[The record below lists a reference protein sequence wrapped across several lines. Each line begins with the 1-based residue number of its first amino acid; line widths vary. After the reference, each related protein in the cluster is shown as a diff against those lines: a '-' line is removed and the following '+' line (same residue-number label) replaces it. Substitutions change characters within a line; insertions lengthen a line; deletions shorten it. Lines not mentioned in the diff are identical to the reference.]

1 MAFIDKTKANYSF
14 KVLQGKAHTAND
26 RELANETIASGLILS
41 ANRIFANVINST
53 PAHMSNVGVVS
64 ELVTL
69 TIKPIAGSDGQ
80 NLGTWAGYRC
90 YLEGSIPSTLVGVT
104 NPLTGSAYALGDVIG
119 NIIPQSFGADFRPIL
134 YSDASATVEIP
145 PSDASDWFIDPF
157 AGVITQEADDTGN
170 MFKTS
175 TTLTGPHNGRV
186 KAYIYIGEYVIDLLG
201 GTASGGN
208 SVITGTDWINSVV
221 GTSSV
226 IPSSPSNGD
235 RVLLDG
241 SASGITFSQ
250 YNIDTDTINLF
261 TASGWEAVEY
271 YVGGSASGWVVTEPD
286 TAMTV
291 TIETDENAIYQY
303 YGGVYKRQGFESTYH
318 TIANKN
324 MSCNITTV
332 DGDEA
337 ISFPIT
343 YTPSEGSYVEI
354 LLNGVQLKIEN
365 SATIGSAVT
374 SPCYFSND
382 GGTTHSLRTVRN
394 IKDIKAGDKLYWM
407 ESNAGYDLDTTDR
420 MDWNY
425 VIFSAP

>member
-26 RELANETIASGLILS
+26 RELSNETIASGLILS
-41 ANRIFANVINST
+41 SNRIFANEINST
-53 PAHMSNVGVVS
+53 PSHMSNVGVVS

-104 NPLTGSAYALGDVIG
+104 NPLTGSEYALGDVVG
-119 NIIPQSFGADFRPIL
+119 NIIPQSFGEDFRPIL

-157 AGVITQEADDTGN
+157 AGVITQEADDTAS

-303 YGGVYKRQGFESTYH
+303 YNGVYKRQGFESTYP

-324 MSCNITTV
+324 MPCNITTV

-354 LLNGVQLKIEN
+354 LLNGVQVKIEN

-407 ESNAGYDLDTTDR
+407 KSNAGYDLDSSDR

>member
-26 RELANETIASGLILS
+26 RELANETISSGLILS
-41 ANRIFANVINST
+41 ANRIFANAINST
-53 PAHMSNVGVVS
+53 PAHMSNVGIVS

-104 NPLTGSAYALGDVIG
+104 NPLTGSTYALGDVVG
-119 NIIPQSFGADFRPIL
+119 NIIPQSFGSDFRPVL

-186 KAYIYIGEYVIDLLG
+186 KAYIYIGQYVIDLLG
-201 GTASGGN
+201 GSS
-208 SVITGTDWINSVV
+208 SVSSVNVVNTDWINSVSA
-221 GTSSV
+221 TSSV
-226 IPSSPSNGD
+226 VPGSPSNGD
-235 RVLLDG
+235 RLLLHS
-241 SASGITFSQ
+241 SASGVTFSR
-250 YNIDTDTINLF
+250 YDLDTDTINLF
-261 TASGWEAVEY
+261 TASGWEAIEY
-271 YVGGSASGWVVTEPD
+271 YTGTTASGWIVTEPN

-303 YGGVYKRQGFESTYH
+303 YSGNYKRQVFESTYP
-318 TIANKN
+318 TIANKY
-324 MSCNITTV
+324 MSCSVTTS

-337 ISFPIT
+337 LSTPMT
-343 YTPSEGSYVEI
+343 YTPSEGSYIEI
-354 LLNGVQLKIEN
+354 LLNGVQIKIEN
-365 SATIGSAVT
+365 DASVGSSVN

-382 GGTTHSLRTVRN
+382 GGTTHSLRNVRL
-394 IKDIKAGDKLYWM
+394 IKDVKAGDKLYWV
-407 ESNAGYDLDTTDR
+407 ESVAGYNLDATDR
-420 MDWNY
+420 MDFNY